1 MSIVYSLASKLRKQ
15 PKLKRLIKNIYQSS
29 GELLSNKKT
38 SPDSIKQISN
48 PQYEHLFGYYDKSPW
63 DISGERMIYLRVKET
78 KNRVVSDEAAEIIIK
93 NVVTSEER
101 ILAKTRS
108 WNVQQ
113 GCMLQWLGPDFENN
127 ILYNDYRDGKHCS
140 VILNVNTL
148 DERVIRRPIYSVSE
162 DGKKA
167 LTLDFS
173 RLNTLRPGYGYCNEI
188 DKTKDIYCPDST
200 CIWYVDIEKNEVHPI
215 LKYTD
220 LCEYE
225 TKDSMVNSLHK
236 VNHIMI
242 NPSGNRFMFLHRWI
256 NNGVKYDRL
265 LTCNLQGKEIRKL
278 LDDDMV
284 SHCNWRN
291 EKEIIAFA
299 NTYEHGNKYYL
310 LQDKNDTEL
319 KLIKNMPTIDGHPS
333 FSPDGQ
339 YIITDSYPSFK
350 RKQSL
355 FLYDIKNEDC
365 KKIAEIYSSRGYIN
379 ENRCDL
385 HPRWKRDSS
394 EICFDGAQGVYR
406 QVYSMAI
413 INDKK

>member
-1 MSIVYSLASKLRKQ
+1 
-15 PKLKRLIKNIYQSS
+15 
-29 GELLSNKKT
+29 
-38 SPDSIKQISN
+38 
-48 PQYEHLFGYYDKSPW
+48 
-63 DISGERMIYLRVKET
+63 
-78 KNRVVSDEAAEIIIK
+78 
-93 NVVTSEER
+93 
-101 ILAKTRS
+101 
-108 WNVQQ
+108 
-113 GCMLQWLGPDFENN
+113 MLQWLGPDFENN

-200 CIWYVDIEKNEVHPI
+200 CIWFVDIEKNDVHPI

-291 EKEIIAFA
+291 KKEIIAFA
-299 NTYEHGNKYYL
+299 NTYEHGDKYYL
-310 LQDKNDTEL
+310 LQDKSDIEL
-319 KLIKNMPTIDGHPS
+319 KLIKNMPTNDGHPS

-406 QVYSMAI
+406 QVYTMAI